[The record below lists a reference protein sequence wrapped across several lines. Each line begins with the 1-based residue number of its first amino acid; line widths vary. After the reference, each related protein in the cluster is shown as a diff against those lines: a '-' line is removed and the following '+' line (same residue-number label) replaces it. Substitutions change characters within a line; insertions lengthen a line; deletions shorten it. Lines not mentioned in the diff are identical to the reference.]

1 MEELVSSVQ
10 REEIRDYM
18 SESLSCYMAG
28 AYRASVVFT
37 FIALFDDIL
46 AKLGELGKLNK
57 KAKTVFD
64 SAIQKRADQEVFETY
79 LIDQLKSNSLLTAL
93 DAGFLETLRTLRN
106 KAAHPSGHHA
116 SAEEAR
122 V

>member
-46 AKLGELGKLNK
+46 AK
-57 KAKTVFD
+57 FRPPD
-64 SAIQKRADQEVFETY
+64 I
-79 LIDQLKSNSLLTAL
+79 
-93 DAGFLETLRTLRN
+93 
-106 KAAHPSGHHA
+106 GH
-116 SAEEAR
+116 
-122 V
+122 